1 MIETKGLLLHI
12 TEDEKFIDYVIDV
25 FESVYP
31 GRNVYFIA
39 FQENAS
45 ELLYVKSI
53 NPNIVKGHIGSIEY
67 KELINK
73 IDSFKGVIIHN
84 LITEF
89 KQDII
94 LNASPDVY
102 FHWMAWGADLYSIP
116 ILSRKVIL
124 PYTKKYQELNKSRK
138 EIAAISL
145 YNNHPELFNIL
156 YPLFYREESPLLKRM
171 RCYRKVKSV
180 STVTPQ
186 EYCLVQKT
194 ISKSIKYLPFKYIS
208 TRQLNQ
214 GKEGII
220 CTGNNIIV
228 GNSATLENNHI
239 DTFKLLND
247 NVLSDKL
254 LFCPLSYGDK
264 LYGNYV
270 IAVGREMFKEKFVP
284 VTAFLPFE
292 EYSNFLLSCGNV
304 IMNNIRQQ
312 GMGIILLS
320 LWKGARV
327 FINEKS
333 PIFEYIKGEGMLIYN
348 LSDLKNINNLPDFS
362 TLASHNR
369 PKIDSLYNENKV
381 HKETLELID
390 YILKEN

>member
-1 MIETKGLLLHI
+1 MIETKDLLLHI

-53 NPNIVKGHIGSIEY
+53 NPNIVKAHIGSIEY

-138 EIAAISL
+138 EIASISL
-145 YNNHPELFNIL
+145 YNNHPVLFNIL

-186 EYCLVQKT
+186 EYRLVQKT

-239 DTFKLLND
+239 DTFKLLDD

-284 VTAFLPFE
+284 VTDFLPFE

-333 PIFEYIKGEGMLIYN
+333 PIFEYLKGEGMLIYN
-348 LSDLKNINNLPDFS
+348 LSDLKNINNLPDFN

-369 PKIDSLYNENKV
+369 PIIDSLYNENKV
-381 HKETLELID
+381 QKETLELID